1 MKWLACTSKGSQKS
15 SIKYSPIALV
25 LAVATKVS
33 LFASIAMEVARSS
46 MMEIVMKCA
55 LSATKMDWLDAPFA
69 ADEIKP
75 CWLAV
80 VVSFCCFL
88 ILTCINSLF
97 FPDLLSEF

>member
-33 LFASIAMEVARSS
+33 VFASIAMEVARSS
-46 MMEIVMKCA
+46 MMEIVMKCILLGA

-97 FPDLLSEF
+97 